1 MPPGAIPFPFGDCR
15 ICNDRATGVHYGLA
29 TCEGCK
35 GFFKR
40 SIPKGDKYKCFFG
53 GQCVITPQNRN
64 RCKSCRYR
72 KCLELGMSFEAV
84 KMGRIPKM
92 EKQRALDAVRNPGGC
107 VDSPDSGIDDD
118 AFNMVAGHVTDR
130 VTNQLTNQVTN
141 QMSKLLSNDV
151 APHQFCSYGNSSGE
165 VPHPQSSSSYQ
176 QVPAHIYSETFPQ
189 VPWNDDIGSFSE
201 QNRDQPKDPKEPGLV
216 GDLDGSGTS
225 NMNLLA
231 ETALLPKTSKRI
243 IPEAASVSDDSNTS
257 SNSCSM
263 YSPNVIKVLFNQVVE
278 MTGGNKVSEIV
289 IEELAKKCPDKS
301 SMRLLKRLSSETYIN
316 TASNTTEAA
325 CSVPVDTVR
334 ESGQEWSPLAGQ
346 LFTSSGCQSSNW
358 NKTDLKQDSLSSSEQ
373 QMRYF
378 DSSVFLHDDDP
389 SDVTIG
395 STASKQGHG
404 IDTQYV
410 ASSDTD
416 FYTAEHPDPQV
427 HSFHQDVFTQD
438 PSYQVQGHEESQGHP
453 WHMDCAATV
462 STSSAQYTSHTESNW
477 SHDQGQPVA
486 SSDTEMI
493 QSGDARSGDVETEN
507 DECSA
512 EDIFDKGGEEAFD
525 ALLKGLEKALEVG
538 SGPYLEARHHA
549 RIFIQEK
556 LPMPREEITEETVK
570 DTWNQLFQGVHITN
584 ERIIGFC
591 NAVPGF
597 SKINVEDQ
605 KMLLKR
611 AYYDIWMLTCS
622 EFFVD
627 GESYLRF
634 PNGRFYNRFW
644 MEFVIKEENVRLLF
658 SFADNFNKLHLSDI
672 EIAIIA
678 AIQLTSPRP
687 DNPGLKD
694 SVAIQKLNSVY
705 LDLLVHIITKR
716 NPDNSS
722 RILVDIFRLLPQ
734 LAEVNNMQQ
743 NLIAN
748 FTQDA
753 PPS

>member
-1 MPPGAIPFPFGDCR
+1 MPPGAVPFPFGDCR

-92 EKQRALDAVRNPGGC
+92 EKQRALDAARNPGNC
-107 VDSPDSGIDDD
+107 TESPDSGIDDEV
-118 AFNMVAGHVTDR
+118 FNPVTGHVGDH
-130 VTNQLTNQVTN
+130 VTNQLTSQLTNQVTS
-141 QMSKLLSNDV
+141 QMSKLLSSDV
-151 APHQFCSYGNSSGE
+151 APHQHPAYGNSPGE
-165 VPHPQSSSSYQ
+165 VSQLPTTPTYQ
-176 QVPAHIYSETFPQ
+176 HMPSHMFNEAFPPVPWDDHIGSYSE
-189 VPWNDDIGSFSE
+189 
-201 QNRDQPKDPKEPGLV
+201 RKDQSKDSHHV
-216 GDLDGSGTS
+216 DDLDRSGTS

-231 ETALLPKTSKRI
+231 ETALLPKMSKS
-243 IPEAASVSDDSNTS
+243 SVQEDGDDSNAS
-257 SNSCSM
+257 SSSCSM

-278 MTGGNKVSEIV
+278 MTGGTKVPEMV
-289 IEELAKKCPDKS
+289 IEKLAKKCPNNS

-316 TASNTTEAA
+316 TSTQGEDMS
-325 CSVPVDTVR
+325 SVHDGMS

-346 LFTSSGCQSSNW
+346 LFTSSGCPSSNW
-358 NKTDLKQDSLSSSEQ
+358 TKTGLKQNSFSPSEQ
-373 QMRYF
+373 QPRYF
-378 DSSVFLHDDDP
+378 DSSVFPHGDNPADSID
-389 SDVTIG
+389 T
-395 STASKQGHG
+395 KQGHY
-404 IDTQYV
+404 INAQYV

-416 FYTAEHPDPQV
+416 YYTREQTDQQV
-427 HSFHQDVFTQD
+427 LSFHQDTFMHN
-438 PSYQVQGHEESQGHP
+438 PSYPVQGHNEGQDHEWP
-453 WHMDCAATV
+453 MDCSATV
-462 STSSAQYTSHTESNW
+462 SAQYSTHTEPSW
-477 SHDQGQPVA
+477 SHGQDQPIGSA
-486 SSDTEMI
+486 DTEMI
-493 QSGDARSGDVETEN
+493 QGSDTYDRSDDTETEN
-507 DECSA
+507 GESST
-512 EDIFDKGGEEAFD
+512 EDIFSRGGEEAFD
-525 ALLKGLEKALEVG
+525 SLVIGLEKALEVG
-538 SGPYLEARHHA
+538 SGPFQEARHHA
-549 RIFIQEK
+549 RAFISQK
-556 LPMPREEITEETVK
+556 LPMPREEITDETVK
-570 DTWNQLFQGVHITN
+570 DTWNQLFRGIHTTN

-597 SKINVEDQ
+597 SKLNVDDQ

-634 PNGRFYNRFW
+634 PNGRYYNRFW
-644 MEFVIKEENVRLLF
+644 MEFVIKEDNVRLLF
-658 SFADNFNKLHLSDI
+658 SFAEIFNKLQLSDL

-687 DNPGLKD
+687 DNLELKD

-734 LAEVNNMQQ
+734 LAEVNKMQQ

-748 FTQDA
+748 FTHDS